1 MRIKQE
7 HEGEIQWG
15 RMTVAFEVVNAAP
28 CATTS
33 WRTPR
38 PAHRLN
44 PSSKRRET
52 CPQGVM
58 FALDRKDKPPNS
70 FRTKRSALF
79 MRHVQHMIAM
89 QSPAGSAGDP
99 ARLSY
104 SIRITAKTT
113 IKTV

>member
-1 MRIKQE
+1 
-7 HEGEIQWG
+7 
-15 RMTVAFEVVNAAP
+15 
-28 CATTS
+28 
-33 WRTPR
+33 
-38 PAHRLN
+38 
-44 PSSKRRET
+44 
-52 CPQGVM
+52 M

-79 MRHVQHMIAM
+79 MRHVQHMIVM

-104 SIRITAKTT
+104 SIRIMAKTT